1 MAARK
6 FEQANRDDNPDPVT
20 GTPGSHPVETGVG
33 AAAGGLAA
41 GAALGAAAGPVG
53 AVAGAVVG
61 GLLGGLAGKEVG
73 EQIDPT
79 SQDAYWRENY
89 RNRSYVE
96 PDAKYEAYQPA
107 YQYGW
112 ESRGRHAGRRFDE
125 VEPELA
131 QGWSKTKSNLTWDRA
146 KHATRD
152 AWDRVERALPGDAN
166 GNGK

>member
-1 MAARK
+1 MATRK
-6 FEQANRDDNPDPVT
+6 FEQANRDGNPDPVT
-20 GTPGSHPVETGVG
+20 GAPGSHPVETGVG

-41 GAALGAAAGPVG
+41 GAALGAAGGPVG

-89 RNRSYVE
+89 RNRTYVE
-96 PDAKYEAYQPA
+96 PGTNYEAYQPA

-112 ESRGRHAGRRFDE
+112 ESRSRHAGRRFED

-131 QGWSKTKSNLTWDRA
+131 KNWPKTKSNLSWDRA

-152 AWDRVERALPGDAN
+152 AWDRIERALPGDAD
-166 GNGK
+166 GDGK